1 MPVYLKSQNIIK
13 EWVDYNN
20 HLNMAYYVLIF
31 DQALEVIL
39 EKFNMGAK
47 SAKTEKRS
55 TMVVETNTKYINEV
69 QEGIE
74 IDIFLTFFDHD
85 KKRLHLKM
93 EMVEKKTKK
102 ISASIEWLSLYVNL
116 ETRKVTEFES
126 EKIIIMDSFIK
137 ENKNNF
143 NNENLKLEIIEKKT
157 KKVSASIEWLS
168 LYVNLETRKV
178 TEFENKKVAIMNN
191 FIEQNKNN
199 FNYEDIKF
207 SSKLKK

>member
-1 MPVYLKSQNIIK
+1 MSVYLKSEKIIK

-31 DQALEVIL
+31 DQACEVLL
-39 EKFNMGAK
+39 EKFKIGAE
-47 SAKTEKRS
+47 SAKREKRS
-55 TMVVETNTKYINEV
+55 TMVVETNTKYISEVKEGNEV
-69 QEGIE
+69 
-74 IDIFLTFFDHD
+74 DTMLTFFDHD
-85 KKRLHLKM
+85 KKRLH
-93 EMVEKKTKK
+93 
-102 ISASIEWLSLYVNL
+102 
-116 ETRKVTEFES
+116 
-126 EKIIIMDSFIK
+126 
-137 ENKNNF
+137 
-143 NNENLKLEIIEKKT
+143 LKLEIIEKKT

>member
-1 MPVYLKSQNIIK
+1 MPVYLKSQKIIK

-143 NNENLKLEIIEKKT
+143 NNENLKL
-157 KKVSASIEWLS
+157 
-168 LYVNLETRKV
+168 
-178 TEFENKKVAIMNN
+178 
-191 FIEQNKNN
+191 
-199 FNYEDIKF
+199 
-207 SSKLKK
+207 SSKLRK

>member
-102 ISASIEWLSLYVNL
+102 VSASIEWLSLYVNL
-116 ETRKVTEFES
+116 ETRRVTEFES

-143 NNENLKLEIIEKKT
+143 NNENLKL
-157 KKVSASIEWLS
+157 
-168 LYVNLETRKV
+168 
-178 TEFENKKVAIMNN
+178 
-191 FIEQNKNN
+191 
-199 FNYEDIKF
+199 
-207 SSKLKK
+207 SSKLRK

>member
-93 EMVEKKTKK
+93 EMVEKKTQK

-143 NNENLKLEIIEKKT
+143 NNENLKL
-157 KKVSASIEWLS
+157 
-168 LYVNLETRKV
+168 
-178 TEFENKKVAIMNN
+178 
-191 FIEQNKNN
+191 
-199 FNYEDIKF
+199 
-207 SSKLKK
+207 SSKLRK